1 MKNTVQLLIVLLVFT
16 TACNTTPKPKVK
28 TIEAETPV
36 ELSADVNLAK
46 IELGVEGMTCQMGC
60 AAAIEKKLKA
70 VAGVQSA
77 KVDFENKL
85 ARIAFDASLTNSEAL
100 SEAVTSAGKS
110 YSVTTVN
117 LVPEF
122 TGAKSCKKDS
132 KKKCCSEK
140 EKAAC
145 KKDGQK
151 KCSKDK
157 AKMACKKEC
166 AKPCCSK
173 KEAA

>member
-1 MKNTVQLLIVLLVFT
+1 MKNSLQLLIVLLVFA
-16 TACNTTPKPKVK
+16 TACNTTPKPEVK
-28 TIEAETPV
+28 TVSAETPV
-36 ELSADVNLAK
+36 ELSADVAVTK
-46 IELGVEGMTCQMGC
+46 VELGVEGMTCQMGC
-60 AAAIEKKLKA
+60 ASAIEKKLKA

-85 ARIAFDASLTNSEAL
+85 ARIAFDASLTNPETL
-100 SEAVTSAGKS
+100 TDAVTSAGIS

-122 TGAKSCKKDS
+122 TGVKSCE
-132 KKKCCSEK
+132 KKCKK
-140 EKAAC
+140 EC
-145 KKDGQK
+145 KK

-166 AKPCCSK
+166 TKPCCSK